1 MDIDFDPNEIED
13 ELEYNS
19 DNEDVYSDVE
29 NYEDPYEEEPLFNS
43 KDIEIEKKE
52 IKFEKDKGREIENAN
67 DYAEEDDDDDA
78 VSEIDEEDFIQESI
92 KEEDLKEQ
100 INDSELSDVK
110 KYKKENVENFSK
122 IGVTS
127 LLANI
132 VHYIKTGGSMLDG
145 REIFDYPNET
155 EESYAIESIILKT
168 HPFEYVIG
176 PNTLINLKHESLLIC
191 LKLKLR
197 AVSIDNTIF
206 FTPSFTKTFPIFY
219 NNIFNDNISIE
230 EWEEIEKVKKER
242 NII

>member
-1 MDIDFDPNEIED
+1 MG
-13 ELEYNS
+13 
-19 DNEDVYSDVE
+19 
-29 NYEDPYEEEPLFNS
+29 S

-52 IKFEKDKGREIENAN
+52 IKFEKDKGREKETAN
-67 DYAEEDDDDDA
+67 DYAEEDDDEDGV
-78 VSEIDEEDFIQESI
+78 VSETDEDDFMQQSI
-92 KEEDLKEQ
+92 KEEELKEE
-100 INDSELSDVK
+100 INETQLSRVR
-110 KYKKENVENFSK
+110 KYKKENIENFSK

-127 LLANI
+127 LLSNI

-176 PNTLINLKHESLLIC
+176 NDKLINLNHESVLIC

-206 FTPSFTKTFPIFY
+206 FTPNFIKTFPIFF
-219 NNIFNDNISIE
+219 NNIFNDNISSE
-230 EWEEIEKVKKER
+230 EWEEIENVKKER